1 MREGSSTPFSPHA
14 LPFQRPMQR
23 YFYICLI
30 LFVLISGC
38 TTVSLVPEEQKEGG
52 QRVIRNVPFHP
63 QEDFQCGPAS
73 LAAVLNYW
81 GVFVSPERVA
91 KDIYSSSAKGTL
103 DIDMLLYAQS
113 RGLAAS
119 QYRGRLDDLREK
131 IDSGR
136 PLIVLVDYGFS
147 IIQANHFMV
156 IVGYNARGVIAN
168 SGREEMKFIPVEDFL
183 KSWERTKFWTLLIAG
198 K

>member
-1 MREGSSTPFSPHA
+1 
-14 LPFQRPMQR
+14 MQR
-23 YFYICLI
+23 YLYICCI
-30 LFVLISGC
+30 LLVSMSGC
-38 TTVSLVPEEQKEGG
+38 TTVNPVPDEQIKGDAHI
-52 QRVIRNVPFHP
+52 IRNVPFHP

-81 GVFVSPERVA
+81 GISVTPEQVA

-103 DIDMLLYAQS
+103 NIDMLLYAQS

-119 QYRGRLDDLREK
+119 QYPGGLDDLREK
-131 IDSGR
+131 INSEE

-156 IVGYNARGVIAN
+156 IIGYNDRGVIAN
-168 SGREEMKFIPVEDFL
+168 SGRNEMRFIPVEDFL
-183 KSWERTKFWTLLIAG
+183 KSWEKTKFWTLLITR

>member
-1 MREGSSTPFSPHA
+1 
-14 LPFQRPMQR
+14 MQR
-23 YFYICLI
+23 YLYICCI
-30 LFVLISGC
+30 LFAFVSGC
-38 TTVSLVPEEQKEGG
+38 STVGLVPDEQKEGDTH
-52 QRVIRNVPFHP
+52 VIRNVPFHP

-81 GVFVSPERVA
+81 GVSVTPERVA
-91 KDIYSSSAKGTL
+91 RDIYSSSAKGTL
-103 DIDMLLYAQS
+103 NIDMLLYAQS

-119 QYRGRLDDLREK
+119 QYSGRLDDLREK

-147 IIQANHFMV
+147 IIQANHYMV
-156 IVGYNARGVIAN
+156 IIGYDDRGVIAN
-168 SGREEMKFIPVEDFL
+168 SGRDEMKFIPAEDFL
-183 KSWERTKFWTLLIAG
+183 KSWEKTKFWTLLITR

>member
-1 MREGSSTPFSPHA
+1 
-14 LPFQRPMQR
+14 MQR
-23 YFYICLI
+23 YLYICCI
-30 LFVLISGC
+30 LFAFASGC
-38 TTVSLVPEEQKEGG
+38 TTVSPVPGGQKENDTHI
-52 QRVIRNVPFHP
+52 IRNMPFYP

-81 GVFVSPERVA
+81 GISVTPEQVA
-91 KDIYSSSAKGTL
+91 QDVYSNSAKGTL
-103 DIDMLLYAQS
+103 NIDMLLYARS

-119 QYRGRLDDLREK
+119 QYSGTLDDLREK

-147 IIQANHFMV
+147 IVQVNHFMV
-156 IVGYNARGVIAN
+156 VVGYSERGVIAN
-168 SGREEMKFIPVEDFL
+168 SGRDEMKFIPVEDFL
-183 KSWERTKFWTLLIAG
+183 NTWEKTRFWTLLITR